1 MMNKFSN
8 FNRML
13 WHVFVFSFITTPS
26 TVLFVGFMIFS
37 FNNSIADSFL
47 KEARSL
53 IADTP
58 SDKVNVCLF
67 EKGVPQDVEL
77 TKSPPEPV
85 LKNKCITTL
94 VDAADWQESVDG
106 SIRYFYWSSV
116 VVGFV
121 VWLTFNFSALEEL
134 FYRRNRKGD
143 IE

>member
-1 MMNKFSN
+1 MMNKFSYV
-8 FNRML
+8 NRIL
-13 WHVFVFSFITTPS
+13 RRVFVFSFITVPS
-26 TVLFVGFMIFS
+26 IALFVVFMYFS
-37 FNNSIADSFL
+37 FNNSIAGSFL
-47 KEARSL
+47 KEARNL
-53 IADTP
+53 IDNTP

-67 EKGVPQDVEL
+67 EKGAPQDVDL

-116 VVGFV
+116 IVGFV
-121 VWLTFNFSALEEL
+121 AWLTFNFSALEEL

-143 IE
+143 VE

>member
-1 MMNKFSN
+1 MMNKFSYV
-8 FNRML
+8 NRML
-13 WHVFVFSFITTPS
+13 RQVFVFSFITTPS
-26 TVLFVGFMIFS
+26 IALFVVFMFFS
-37 FNNSIADSFL
+37 FNNSIAGSFL
-47 KEARSL
+47 KEVRGL
-53 IADTP
+53 ITDTP

-67 EKGVPQDVEL
+67 EKGVPQDMEL
-77 TKSPPEPV
+77 TNSTTEHV

-121 VWLTFNFSALEEL
+121 VWFTFNFSALEEL

-143 IE
+143 VE